1 MVPYEIEDNDEA
13 PELDLEGAVTSLVTV
28 KDFIRWI
35 VSGCCEHRVALGH
48 GYDDAWDEAVMLVLH
63 ALHLPWDIDT
73 RIQDTRLT
81 VKEKHRLLD
90 LVQQRIVERI
100 PTAYLIGRAWFAGL
114 PFSVDERV
122 LIPRSP
128 IGELIEKHFEPWVK
142 ADAVE
147 SILDLC
153 TGSGCIGIACAHY
166 FPDAI
171 VDCVDISEDAL
182 DVAERNLQAHG
193 MEGRVNLLYSDLFE
207 ALEGR
212 TYDIIVSNP
221 PYVDAHDMSTLPA
234 EYLHEPG
241 LALEAGDDGLE
252 IVRRMLPELS
262 RHLNPGGIAV
272 IEVGNSMEALE
283 RAYPHVPFTWLEFE
297 RGDGG
302 VFLLTKEEIDHYQGH
317 FVQ

>member
-1 MVPYEIEDNDEA
+1 MFSLASDETNG
-13 PELDLEGAVTSLVTV
+13 PELDIEGAVASLETV

-35 VSGCCEHRVALGH
+35 VSCFNEHQVVLGH
-48 GYDDAWDEAVMLVLH
+48 GYDEAWDEAVMLVLH
-63 ALHLPWDIDT
+63 ALHLPWDIDS
-73 RIQDTRLT
+73 RVQDTRLT
-81 VKEKHRLLD
+81 EREKYNILD
-90 LVQQRIVERI
+90 LVQRRIIERI
-100 PTAYLIGRAWFAGL
+100 PSAYLIHRAWFAGL
-114 PFSVDERV
+114 PFEVDERV

-142 ADAVE
+142 PESVE

-153 TGSGCIGIACAHY
+153 TGSACIGIACAHY
-166 FPDAI
+166 FPEAM

-193 MEGRVNLLYSDLFE
+193 MEGRVNLIYSDLFE
-207 ALEGR
+207 ALDGR

-221 PYVDAHDMSTLPA
+221 PYVDAEDMASLPE
-234 EYLHEPG
+234 EYHHEPVM
-241 LALEAGDDGLE
+241 ALEAGNDGLD